1 MKVVMVVDNK
11 FDNDSRVQKE
21 ALSLSKAGYEVVVYA
36 QKKSKESTEE
46 QLNGVK
52 LKRPVWGYHVIRLK
66 LWQYFRDILPAYK
79 SLVNEKANVY
89 HAHDL
94 TALVLAFFAAK
105 KIGAKTVY
113 DSHEFW
119 PKKTNFYL
127 NFLRKFYGTLKTP
140 LESFL
145 EGYIISRV
153 DKVITVNDSIAGLLS
168 KYYKISK
175 PLVIYNYPVVK
186 SKIKLRSDYLRKRL
200 NLSDKD
206 KIALYLGGI
215 NKYRG
220 LENLIRCVQF
230 LSTNVK
236 VAIVGYGYL
245 KQRLINMI
253 DELSLKKR
261 IYVLDAVKPNE
272 VLDLAS
278 SADIGVS
285 PIQNASVSYYYS
297 SPNKVF
303 EYLASGLPIAVSDF
317 PEMKKIIK
325 EDDVG
330 ATFDPEDPKDIARA
344 IKEIFSDETK
354 YKQMK
359 ENALKAAKEKYNWEN
374 EEKKLINLYR
384 GLLN

>member
-1 MKVVMVVDNK
+1 MVVDNK
-11 FDNDSRVQKE
+11 LDNDSRVQKG
-21 ALSLSKAGYEVVVYA
+21 AKSLARAGYEVVIYA
-36 QKKSKESTEE
+36 QKKNEGVGEE
-46 QLNGVK
+46 WFDSVK
-52 LKRPVWGYHVIRLK
+52 IKRPVWGYHIVRLK
-66 LWQYFRDILPAYK
+66 PWHYLRDIIPAYK
-79 SLVNEKANVY
+79 SLVNEKASVY

-94 TALVLAFFAAK
+94 TALVITYFAAK
-105 KIGAKTVY
+105 KVGAKLVY

-127 NFLRKFYGTLKTP
+127 NFLRKFYGILKTP
-140 LESFL
+140 LESLL
-145 EGYIISRV
+145 EDYIIRQV
-153 DKVITVNDSIAGLLS
+153 DKVVTVNDSIADLLS
-168 KYYKISK
+168 KYYKIPK
-175 PLVIYNYPVVK
+175 PFVIHNYPMVK
-186 SKIKLRSDYLRKRL
+186 SKTKLRSDYLRKRL